1 MNKLRDVINYL
12 PSGDDFNDQTDISD
26 KLTVIQKYLCGDI
39 HDGNET
45 TFLLIMAHVI
55 YGPDATQKGNN
66 IVCNIHCFIFSC
78 L

>member
-12 PSGDDFNDQTDISD
+12 PNGDDFNDQTDISD

-55 YGPDATQKGNN
+55 YGPEATRNGNN
-66 IVCNIHCFIFSC
+66 IACNIHYYILSC

>member
-12 PSGDDFNDQTDISD
+12 PSGDDFNDQTGISD

-39 HDGNET
+39 YDGNET

-55 YGPDATQKGNN
+55 YGPEATRKGNN
-66 IVCNIHCFIFSC
+66 IACNIHYYIFSC